1 MSRYNIQKDKR
12 TNIKRLIG
20 VVNMTKDFSKTS
32 LEYNEGF
39 IDGLLWVLNSGNKTG
54 LNEIISVVDEI
65 RKANDKKL
73 DDDEKRFEQ
82 LKINLESK

>member
-1 MSRYNIQKDKR
+1 MA
-12 TNIKRLIG
+12 
-20 VVNMTKDFSKTS
+20 KDFSKTS

-54 LNEIISVVDEI
+54 LNEIISMVEDI
-65 RKANDKKL
+65 RKANDEKL

-82 LKINLESK
+82 LKINLEK

>member
-1 MSRYNIQKDKR
+1 MA
-12 TNIKRLIG
+12 
-20 VVNMTKDFSKTS
+20 KDFSKTS

-54 LNEIISVVDEI
+54 LNEIISMVEDI

-73 DDDEKRFEQ
+73 KDEEKLFEQ
-82 LKINLESK
+82 LKINLEK

>member
-1 MSRYNIQKDKR
+1 MGFI
-12 TNIKRLIG
+12 
-20 VVNMTKDFSKTS
+20 NMAKDFSKTS

-54 LNEIISVVDEI
+54 INEIISMVEDI

-73 DDDEKRFEQ
+73 DDEEKRFVQ
-82 LKINLESK
+82 LKINLEK